1 MKKKVVKILL
11 VMSVGMNAYWLVK
24 HYAFDRMYDPDEK
37 EQIILNEMI
46 QRTIESKDYQE
57 IAKTKDIKSIESSMD
72 KNKGGRYPYYF
83 NVSVRTTEGTYLFGC
98 SDEQCTDIEK
108 YGETYSIYQD
118 EKPRLPLE

>member
-1 MKKKVVKILL
+1 
-11 VMSVGMNAYWLVK
+11 MSVGMNAYWLVK

-57 IAKTKDIKSIESSMD
+57 IAKTKDIKAIESSMD

>member
-11 VMSVGMNAYWLVK
+11 VISLGMNAYWLVK

-57 IAKTKDIKSIESSMD
+57 IAKTKDIKAIESSMD

>member
-11 VMSVGMNAYWLVK
+11 VISLGMNAYWLVK

-37 EQIILNEMI
+37 EQNILNEMI
-46 QRTIESKDYQE
+46 QKTIESKDYQE
-57 IAKTKDIKSIESSMD
+57 IAKTKDIKAIESSMD

-98 SDEQCTDIEK
+98 SDEKCTDVEK

>member
-11 VMSVGMNAYWLVK
+11 VISLGMNAYWLIK

-37 EQIILNEMI
+37 EQNILNEMI
-46 QRTIESKDYQE
+46 QKTIESKDYQE
-57 IAKTKDIKSIESSMD
+57 IAKTKDIKAIESSMD

-98 SDEQCTDIEK
+98 SDEKCTDVEK

>member
-46 QRTIESKDYQE
+46 QKTIESKDYQE
-57 IAKTKDIKSIESSMD
+57 IAKTKDIKAIESSMD